1 MIEIKN
7 CTVCN
12 IENAIRGMRNPLDSW
27 DKSDSEFM
35 DGHFKLGT
43 NDLKLARK
51 LCAAGSDHRKFLRQI
66 FVSMDITA
74 PLYWWKEFDTYK
86 VGTVSNST
94 STMHTIHK
102 KEINETLFS
111 CEKLDDSNL
120 LVFKQFIQQIELLRQ
135 SYLKEKNPEIWI
147 QMIQMLPSS
156 FNQLRTCTMNFET
169 LLNIYYSRNNHKLS
183 EWRIFC
189 EMLINIEYFNEI
201 SQICVED

>member
-7 CTVCN
+7 ITVSN

-27 DKSDSEFM
+27 DKSDSEVI

-51 LCAAGSDHRKFLRQI
+51 LCASGSDHRKYMRQI

-86 VGTVSNST
+86 VATVSNST

-102 KEINETLFS
+102 KEINQSLFS
-111 CEKLDDSNL
+111 CDKLDSEHL
-120 LVFKQFIQQIELLRQ
+120 LIFNQYINQIEQLRQ
-135 SYLKEKNPEIWI
+135 QYLLNKDPNSWI
-147 QMIQMLPSS
+147 QIIQMLPSN

-169 LLNIYYSRNNHKLS
+169 LLNMVHSRSHHKLE
-183 EWRIFC
+183 EWRKFC
-189 EMLINIEYFNEI
+189 DVISHIDYFEEI
-201 SQICVED
+201 TQGVQD